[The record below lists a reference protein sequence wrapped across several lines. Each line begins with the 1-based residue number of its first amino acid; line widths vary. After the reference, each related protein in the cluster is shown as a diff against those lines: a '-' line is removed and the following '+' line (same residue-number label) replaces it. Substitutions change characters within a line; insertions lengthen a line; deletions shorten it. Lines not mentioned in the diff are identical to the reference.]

1 MGSRLSALLLAG
13 SALWIAC
20 QLPAWGY
27 ADISSDEAYGMLVS
41 DPMVFLL
48 DVRTASEYE
57 SGHIGG
63 AVHIVN
69 YELASRMGELP
80 SNRSLP
86 ILVYCLSGGRSAT
99 SAGLI
104 DGEGYSRVFN
114 MADGFSGWRSRGY
127 PVVVGPEPGIFQAG
141 EVGWTLLW
149 GGMILAWL
157 GCRRRGA
164 VAAEE
169 GWRGL
174 G

>member
-1 MGSRLSALLLAG
+1 MRSRLSALLLAG
-13 SALWIAC
+13 SALWVAC

-41 DPMVFLL
+41 DPTVFLL

-69 YELASRMGELP
+69 YELASRIGELP
-80 SNRSLP
+80 SNRSIL

-114 MADGFSGWRSRGY
+114 MADGFSGWRARGY
-127 PVVVGPEPGIFQAG
+127 PVVVGPEPGVYQAG
-141 EVGWTLLW
+141 EVGSALLW
-149 GGMILAWL
+149 AGMILYCLRA
-157 GCRRRGA
+157 RRRRT
-164 VAAEE
+164 VAAED
-169 GWRGL
+169 GWRGPQ
-174 G
+174 

>member
-1 MGSRLSALLLAG
+1 MRSRLSALLLVG
-13 SALWIAC
+13 SILWVAC

-27 ADISSDEAYGMLVS
+27 ADINSDEAYEMLVS
-41 DPMVFLL
+41 DPTVFLL

-57 SGHIGG
+57 SGHIGS

-69 YELASRMGELP
+69 YELASRIGELP
-80 SNRSLP
+80 ANRSIP

-99 SAGLI
+99 SASLI

-114 MADGFSGWRSRGY
+114 MADGFSGWGARGY
-127 PVVVGPEPGIFQAG
+127 PAVVGPEPGVFQAG

-149 GGMILAWL
+149 GGTILYCL
-157 GCRRRGA
+157 RCRRRRM

-169 GWRGL
+169 G
-174 G
+174 